1 MGPHWVPVREPC
13 AAASAFA
20 LSEVVAPCSVAGAGH
35 AAASAVDAHKLEP
48 SKREVVTFGARRPIV
63 SK

>member
-48 SKREVVTFGARRPIV
+48 SKREVVTFV
-63 SK
+63 